1 MSAAEKGN
9 ESVKVVVRIRP
20 LSGQEERDGNV
31 A

>member
-1 MSAAEKGN
+1 MAEKGN

-20 LSGQEERDGNV
+20 LSSQEERDGNL